1 MSKKETV
8 KKKKIIDSPCEKM
21 IGCKKLT
28 IGETEYITLL
38 TKKFEQR
45 KNYISPDPNK
55 IMAYIPGTIREIFVK
70 DGQEIKEGEPLVI
83 LEAMKMRN
91 EITAP
96 YDGKVK
102 KVKVTEGEK
111 IPRGHVIVEMN

>member
-8 KKKKIIDSPCEKM
+8 KKNKNIDSPCDKM
-21 IGCKKLT
+21 KDCKKFT

-45 KNYISPDPNK
+45 RNYISPDPNK
-55 IMAYIPGTIREIFVK
+55 IIAYIPGTVREVFVK

-91 EITAP
+91 EIAAP

-102 KVKVTEGEK
+102 KVQVTEGEK
-111 IPRGHVIVEMN
+111 VPRGHVIVEMD